1 MSFNPN
7 KLTFKVDEITGEII
21 QPQVFLCDRQLNKI
35 GEIYPVGDLRIKSVL
50 NGADEISFRM
60 QKNVSDTDNALY
72 HKIKDYSVVFV
83 QGFGYFEVSPT
94 VNDTYTSIKTLNGN
108 SLGESELSQL
118 FCTLE
123 CNTSSDIE
131 NFGKLHPTKPYIS
144 TVLYSDSKEY
154 SLIHR
159 ILTYAPNYTV
169 GKVDDTIKNTQRT
182 FSFSKKDIISCF
194 SEIAQEIGCIFDIVV
209 RRNEDGMVERV
220 VNIYDAQYCG
230 DCRSRKIAN
239 GVCQNCGS
247 TNISGIGEDTNI
259 AVGTDNLSDEITLTP
274 DGNMKNCFIVEGG
287 DDIITDAVQ
296 GILPSGDK
304 KIYKFSEDTRLLF
317 SPELKK
323 AYEKYEKKFEDNK
336 DKYANTLELEYT
348 IFDLIL
354 YLQSGRMPTVET
366 AERNLRDETIHL
378 IFQFQNMFPDGLGI
392 IDTEDITSKNSTVR
406 QVFSLFVDNGYA
418 VKQINGAVNKDSDT
432 PYWTGDIVVYE
443 IKNSD
448 SKATIHVSKNS
459 SYIEWV
465 DGTTSNGVL
474 SSSDKPEN
482 TINLSTW
489 GINFTTDND
498 KYEAYLKQKIALSQK
513 NYEYIKNLDKNTPKE
528 WNKYSLNRLYSYYT
542 GYEACI
548 ETLYETKKETNLP
561 GIDDTA
567 DSIITSYQE
576 AKNEI
581 SEYMSRIKE
590 MIYYLYHYYD
600 HDFNATTST
609 VPSGQDID
617 YTKYNIP
624 ENRKHFHDA
633 LTAFENMSHYIKWG
647 TWKGGDESSITDHP
661 LYCKDCGSQNVKLSQ
676 CLNPGCKGHNI
687 MTYSEMADTIRN
699 SYSQDST
706 SLEIQ
711 RKKIQE
717 ECDIRSNLG
726 DKLYSELCSFI
737 REDVYNNSNFI
748 SDGLSNSSLISK
760 AKELVEKADI
770 ELTKACVSQ
779 HTLSG
784 NIYAFAAYN
793 RLDKKDFPIQD
804 AYDKFRL
811 GNFMRY
817 FADDGKT
824 YKLRLSSEE
833 FSWADSGAELNV
845 EFTDIIEYSNGGIS
859 DLASLMQTM
868 GNLATSFDSVKKQSE
883 QGVEANH
890 TFQKIKNEG
899 LQSAL
904 SNVLNARDLD
914 VQIDEHGILL
924 RKYDYELDDYD
935 EHQMKLINRN
945 IVMTNDNWK
954 NANLAI
960 GLGMYDEKLTYGVWA
975 DALVGNLIAGEK
987 LVIKNEDSSVIIDKN
1002 GITIE
1007 NGSISWDNVKPPE
1020 ISEID
1025 GLSTELSSIKDTTNA
1040 VKNSIPEKIA
1050 ELEQKVERY
1059 LTNGG
1064 STSLGENYMIS
1075 PYIGGGYLNIVNG
1088 DNQVV
1093 IDPSNTSGSG
1103 YIFQVKNQ
1111 DNIMVGIDTKGE
1123 ALFEGE
1129 IRTKKGT
1136 IGGWNISENG
1146 IFHSNLTGNNGLDN
1160 SLSISSKESQIFTR
1174 KIYKEV
1180 KGNDIYFHDNTL
1192 SILPGKLEYLYK
1204 YICNVKDGVGQGD
1217 RVERSSLLTIQND
1230 EVCINEYKTRNNVN
1244 KLSRSTFISST
1255 GIYIK
1260 EGDVNDDRYFYDT
1273 RLTYEGLQ
1281 IKGKY
1286 LGQLYSVV
1294 TTGVNQILGNNEHTE
1309 PWIEQTIEF
1318 GVEYRQ
1324 EPMVNVM
1331 FYETQPAHENIVF
1344 KNFIINSN
1352 GNYSGFTYLIRNATP
1367 GFDYSTKWWA
1377 VGNIIR

>member
-7 KLTFKVDEITGEII
+7 KLTFKVDEITGEIV

-35 GEIYPVGDLRIKSVL
+35 GEIYPVGDLRIKCVV
-50 NGADEISFRM
+50 NGADEISFSTP
-60 QKNVSDTDNALY
+60 KKVSDHENPLY

-83 QGFGYFEVSPT
+83 RGFGYFEVSPT
-94 VNDTYTSIKTLNGN
+94 INDTFTSIKTLNGN

-123 CNTSSDIE
+123 CNTSSDME
-131 NFGKLHPTKPYIS
+131 DFGKLHPTELYIS
-144 TVLYSDSKEY
+144 TVLYSDKVEH

-169 GKVDDTIKNTQRT
+169 GTVEDTIKNIQRT
-182 FSFSKKDIISCF
+182 FSFSRKDIISCF

-209 RRNEDGMVERV
+209 RKNEDGMVERI
-220 VNIYDAQYCG
+220 VNIHDAQYCK
-230 DCRSRKIAN
+230 DCRSRNVIN
-239 GVCQNCGS
+239 GVCQDCSS
-247 TNISGIGEDTNI
+247 TNITGIGEDTNI

-274 DGNMKNCFIVEGG
+274 DGNMKNCFIIEGG

-406 QVFSLFVDNGYA
+406 QVFSLFVDKGYA

-498 KYEAYLKQKIALSQK
+498 KYEAYLKQKVALSQK

-548 ETLYETKKETNLP
+548 ETLYETKKETSLP
-561 GIDDTA
+561 GIENTA

-600 HDFNATTST
+600 HDFNTTTST
-609 VPSGQDID
+609 VPSEQDID
-617 YTKYNIP
+617 YTKYNNP

-647 TWKGGDESSITDHP
+647 TWKGGEESSITDHP

-687 MTYSEMADTIRN
+687 MTYSEMADMIRN
-699 SYSQDST
+699 GYSQDST

-717 ECDIRSNLG
+717 ECDIRNNLG
-726 DKLYSELCSFI
+726 DNLYSELCSFI

-859 DLASLMQTM
+859 DLASLMQTI

-954 NANLAI
+954 NAKLAI
-960 GLGMYDEKLTYGVWA
+960 GLGIYDEKLTYGVWA

-1174 KIYKEV
+1174 KINKEV

-1204 YICNVKDGVGQGD
+1204 YICNVKNGVGQGD

-1230 EVCINEYKTRNNVN
+1230 EVRINEYKTRNNVN

-1344 KNFIINSN
+1344 KNFTINSN